1 MNKEKK
7 IGTGVA
13 VLIILI
19 FGAFF
24 LIFQTSPKENSSPP
38 NPAGKASLVAILEIN
53 GEKYESEITAGE
65 NIYDF
70 MDKLQREGKIH
81 FKEKNYTGMGKFI
94 EEINA
99 VGSSGGKYWIYYVN
113 GIQATVGVSNYKLK
127 SGDVVSL
134 KYEKNY

>member
-1 MNKEKK
+1 MLYQHLSEWLLLGGVFLFLGANFMNKEKK

-70 MDKLQREGKIH
+70 MAW
-81 FKEKNYTGMGKFI
+81 
-94 EEINA
+94 EEA
-99 VGSSGGKYWIYYVN
+99 TSAGGY
-113 GIQATVGVSNYKLK
+113 
-127 SGDVVSL
+127 
-134 KYEKNY
+134 